1 MDTNPD
7 SKARMRIRM
16 RRMVYSLFAV
26 YWVLVVACLVFPRM
40 TGQPDEGMS
49 AGTVVTLVF
58 ALLLLIALA
67 ASFTLAFLTIKHR
80 DLLALADQAM
90 GLIPLAFSL
99 LALVSLW
106 WL

>member
-1 MDTNPD
+1 MDTKPD
-7 SKARMRIRM
+7 SKARMGIRM

-40 TGQPDEGMS
+40 TGSPDQGMS
-49 AGTVVTLVF
+49 AGTVVMLVF

-67 ASFTLAFLTIKHR
+67 VSFTLAFLTIKHR
-80 DLLALADQAM
+80 DLLAFADQAM

-99 LALVSLW
+99 LALVSL
-106 WL
+106 LFL